1 VSCRSCQ
8 CFDQKDDGW
17 WKERNMIC
25 IPGRWVD
32 NFRYSLFS
40 DFFTHSGLQLHQ
52 LTSSCQRDNWM
63 RFRIMLDTE
72 IHSNVAARLY
82 SLIVACAIN
91 WDAWEWEIFYTN
103 FKSSK
108 ISFFLRLTRINTN
121 SFIILYTCWY
131 RERVLCWCS
140 IGYSLHPL
148 ASILWIELN
157 LLLLIQKTCS

>member
-1 VSCRSCQ
+1 MSCRSCQ
-8 CFDQKDDGW
+8 HCQVFDQKDDGW
-17 WKERNMIC
+17 CKERNMIC
-25 IPGRWVD
+25 IPGKWVD

-52 LTSSCQRDNWM
+52 LTSSCQGDNWM

-72 IHSNVAARLY
+72 IHSNVAATLC
-82 SLIVACAIN
+82 SLIVECAKN

-103 FKSSK
+103 FKSKKNFLDFRISK
-108 ISFFLRLTRINTN
+108 N
-121 SFIILYTCWY
+121 SLIILYTCWY
-131 RERVLCWCS
+131 REGVLCWCS